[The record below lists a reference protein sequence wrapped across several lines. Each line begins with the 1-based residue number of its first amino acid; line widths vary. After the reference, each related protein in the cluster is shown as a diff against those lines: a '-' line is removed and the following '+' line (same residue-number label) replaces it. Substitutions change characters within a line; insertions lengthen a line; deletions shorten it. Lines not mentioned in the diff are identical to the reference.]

1 MQHPLFDTT
10 VGQGMFFVLALQKEM
25 QLQGQGEI
33 N

>member
-1 MQHPLFDTT
+1 MQYPLFDTI

-25 QLQGQGEI
+25 QLQDQREI